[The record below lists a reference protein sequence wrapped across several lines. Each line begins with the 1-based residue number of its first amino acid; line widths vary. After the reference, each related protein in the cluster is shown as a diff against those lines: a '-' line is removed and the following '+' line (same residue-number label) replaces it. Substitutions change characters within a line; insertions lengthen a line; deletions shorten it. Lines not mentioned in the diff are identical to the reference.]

1 MISDFFTVV
10 KFERATEWRASPGRC
25 CHYATEP
32 EPKDWFG
39 RSETVHDSSHYSANS
54 TWDSS
59 FLLGIV
65 QPEDMLWFPKRS
77 TVAAWDGRCAVD
89 RRVSDWKQWWAARRV
104 FQDFAGRSCRSLAVT
119 SSPAPGASLELMLTS
134 HVILKMSLYF
144 GYISFCHIS
153 FCHISFGHICSK
165 LCPQSYHNQSS
176 LSSCPGLLVQMSD
189 SQILV
194 LQFSNLSCKTTLCF
208 SPALISK
215 VNNTWNGYFQK
226 VSLGHCDFISSCLVV
241 MWQRRA
247 AGGPATWPASP
258 RSAPGWSRCAR
269 WCWPGPGCPW
279 ARSGHCL
286 LSPRH
291 RLGEF
296 WAGFCLSRWPSQ
308 PYNQNSEYIFRILH
322 KCLFW
327 PSSAF
332 IWLN

>member
-134 HVILKMSLYF
+134 HVILKISLYF
-144 GYISFCHIS
+144 GYIS

-194 LQFSNLSCKTTLCF
+194 LQFSNLSCKTTLFF

-215 VNNTWNGYFQK
+215 VNNTLNGNFHK
-226 VSLGHCDFISSCLVV
+226 VKSRLAGTLRLHLLLPGGDVAAESSRRTSHMACIPTKCTRLIPMCSMMLAGSRMSLGTLRSL
-241 MWQRRA
+241 
-247 AGGPATWPASP
+247 PAFTQAQV
-258 RSAPGWSRCAR
+258 GWVLGRF
-269 WCWPGPGCPW
+269 
-279 ARSGHCL
+279 L
-286 LSPRH
+286 L
-291 RLGEF
+291 
-296 WAGFCLSRWPSQ
+296 
-308 PYNQNSEYIFRILH
+308 
-322 KCLFW
+322 K
-327 PSSAF
+327 
-332 IWLN
+332 

>member
-134 HVILKMSLYF
+134 HVILKISLYF

-165 LCPQSYHNQSS
+165 LCRQSYHNQSS

-194 LQFSNLSCKTTLCF
+194 LQFSNLSCKTTLFF

-215 VNNTWNGYFQK
+215 VNNTLNGNFHK
-226 VSLGHCDFISSCLVV
+226 VKSRLAATSSPPAWWWCGSGEQQEDQPHGLHPHEVHQVDPDVLDDVGRVQDVPGHAQVTACFH
-241 MWQRRA
+241 
-247 AGGPATWPASP
+247 
-258 RSAPGWSRCAR
+258 PGTGWVSFGQVFA
-269 WCWPGPGCPW
+269 
-279 ARSGHCL
+279 
-286 LSPRH
+286 
-291 RLGEF
+291 
-296 WAGFCLSRWPSQ
+296 
-308 PYNQNSEYIFRILH
+308 
-322 KCLFW
+322 
-327 PSSAF
+327 
-332 IWLN
+332 